1 MKENELE
8 AVRRELTE
16 RQIKLLG
23 SYVRTTLYT
32 QPSDADVHDY
42 AALLNNDLIEPVGG
56 ALHKESF
63 IDSRAAAQPTEPYHS
78 TEKGRAW
85 FEWYDEQSKRR
96 S

>member
-1 MKENELE
+1 MYDDFE

-42 AALLNNDLIEPVGG
+42 AALLNNDLIEPAGG
-56 ALHKESF
+56 ALHRESLL
-63 IDSRAAAQPTEPYHS
+63 DNRAAEQTSEPYHA
-78 TEKGRAW
+78 TDKGRAW
-85 FEWYDEQSKRR
+85 FEWYEKQPKS
-96 S
+96 